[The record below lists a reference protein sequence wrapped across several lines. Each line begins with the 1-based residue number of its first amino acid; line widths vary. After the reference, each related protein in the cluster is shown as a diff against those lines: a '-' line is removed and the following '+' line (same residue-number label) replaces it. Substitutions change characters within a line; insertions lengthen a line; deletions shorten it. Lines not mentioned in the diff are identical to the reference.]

1 MKLQQLRYVV
11 ETVRRN
17 LNVSEAAEALFTS
30 QPGVSKQIRLLEE
43 EIGVAIFIRS
53 GKRIV
58 AVTRAGKA
66 VVEMAE
72 QILRDVQKIKNIGH
86 EFSQSGNGILTIA
99 ASYTHARYIL
109 PSLIADFK
117 SIYPNLKLFIRQ
129 GTPEQVAEMVYHGE
143 VDFAISSEM
152 PPTVELKRLLCT
164 PWDYILL
171 LPPNHDLN
179 KIAKNNLTLND
190 LMDYPLI
197 TYDYA
202 THNRS
207 VLGRALAET
216 ENNQWRWAFTCGD
229 NDLLKTYVRLGLGI
243 GILDKVAYQ
252 IDSDQDLN
260 YIEINHLFEASF
272 TQLIFRNDVILRH
285 YDYDFIQRVS
295 PNLNRERVD
304 KLLYAPAIDDF
315 SI

>member
-11 ETVRRN
+11 ETFRRN

-58 AVTRAGKA
+58 AVTRAGEII
-66 VVEMAE
+66 VQMAE
-72 QILRDVQKIKNIGH
+72 QILRDVQKIKNIGQ

-99 ASYTHARYIL
+99 ATYTHARYIL
-109 PSLIADFK
+109 PQLITDFK
-117 SIYPNLKLFIRQ
+117 RIYPQVKLFIRQ
-129 GTPEQVAEMVYHGE
+129 GTPEQVAEMVYHGK

-152 PPTVELKRLLCT
+152 PQIVELKRILCA

-179 KIAKNNLTLND
+179 KIAKNKLTLNN
-190 LMDYPLI
+190 LTDYPLI

-202 THNRS
+202 MHNRS
-207 VLGRALAET
+207 VLGRALAKI
-216 ENNQWRWAFTCGD
+216 ENNQWHWAFTCGD

-243 GILDKVAYQ
+243 GLLDKVAYQ
-252 IDSDQDLN
+252 TNIDQDLN
-260 YIEINHLFEASF
+260 YIDINHLFEASF
-272 TQLIFRNDVILRH
+272 TQLIFRNDVILSH

-295 PNLNRERVD
+295 PNLNRERID
-304 KLLYAPAIDDF
+304 TLLYAPAVDDF